1 MRLISRDGACRFV
14 ARAAN
19 IDADGDNG
27 RSRAALCLVLLARGI
42 GTAKPL
48 DAWMPNMQRI
58 TWNGIAEKRRTEA
71 PRYYPRLSVRPI

>member
-1 MRLISRDGACRFV
+1 MALAEFV

-48 DAWMPNMQRI
+48 LIWI
-58 TWNGIAEKRRTEA
+58 KRGG
-71 PRYYPRLSVRPI
+71 VRWAKVNA